1 MDGPMSAAMSA
12 LVYDD
17 AWLREILS
25 RVRRIAVV
33 GASADFMR
41 PSHWIMAFLQER
53 GYNVVPVNPKLAGSR
68 VLDETVYARLADV
81 PPPVDLVDVFRASA
95 AAGECVN
102 DAIPLRDSHG
112 VRTIWMQTGVRNDG
126 AAARAQAAGFAVVMN
141 RCLKTEIGR
150 LLGRRSVGVESS

>member
-1 MDGPMSAAMSA
+1 MSAAPPA
-12 LVYDD
+12 LAYDD

-33 GASADFMR
+33 GASANFMR

-53 GYNVVPVNPKLAGSR
+53 GYGVVPVNPRLAGGR
-68 VLDETVYARLADV
+68 LLNETVHARLADV

-95 AAGECVN
+95 AAGECVD
-102 DAIPLRDSHG
+102 DAISLRDSHG
-112 VRTIWMQTGVRNDG
+112 IRTIWMQTGVRNDP
-126 AAARAQAAGFAVVMN
+126 AAARAQAAGLAVVMN

-150 LLGRRSVGVESS
+150 LLGSRTVGAGRS